1 MPISLKAIL
10 KKDYIPSREIGLVLM
25 YYIKAQLEGKGAEF
39 PLTQAEI
46 SQLVAKTAYRS
57 DKYKF
62 DVFSAFYDIIKTE
75 RSKAYDNARRIAGGT
90 RLLRLYV
97 HSFDEHSKQDT
108 LRYSL
113 PLTLTNYG
121 YKFYAAAT
129 RAAAEKKT
137 YTFYEIFSHYL
148 YGYLRLYNKEPIIIS
163 NSIYNGY
170 AQAESLPITS
180 KTIKEQYQATHF
192 DVYITDADHPAGVN
206 IDTPEGMR
214 LLAANVKS
222 IITLNEFEQLS
233 ESIKK
238 ADRAYYFDDI
248 EAMEAELPT
257 ITKYLVFDDAKIPS
271 KKADLKEWY
280 VNIIREYST
289 KKIIPKRIKF
299 KSAGQEMPAG
309 TTLYYLLMEALE
321 RYDDPGRE
329 SDPTGLIFPNDA
341 RSPAK
346 QLRELKA
353 AAPDLFKA
361 LCDQI
366 QHDIPQFESL
376 DAAELMKA
384 TIKGADLKELDN
396 DIMQDKF
403 KNVSFADMKEF
414 IINSKQTSYLEK
426 RQAENGI
433 ALYTLMH
440 NKTSQVIQ
448 SLTESSKTYTPPMP
462 EPNTSIKEISEEDI
476 EAIYESEIYKPL
488 KLVLAY
494 NEFVRICAAELKVDF
509 MKCAEFKEIP
519 FILYNIHAFDE
530 ELYAAY
536 RNIQGD
542 DKTKAER
549 ERIFKEKFKPVDPD
563 TIKIP
568 QDMLKAITETLKAV
582 LENRLGAQ
590 WINKAPQI
598 IQQMADSKEL

>member
-1 MPISLKAIL
+1 MPISLKTIL
-10 KKDYIPSREIGLVLM
+10 KKQDKSSRDIGLILM
-25 YYIKAQLEGKGAEF
+25 YYAKATLEDKEGDF

-46 SQLVAKTAYRS
+46 SELAKKLIFRA
-57 DKYKF
+57 DKYKY
-62 DVFSAFYDIIKTE
+62 DVLEAFYDAITTE
-75 RSKAYDNARRIAGGT
+75 RLKAYDNARRIAGGT
-90 RLLRLYV
+90 NLLRLYIR
-97 HSFDEHSKQDT
+97 SFDEYSKQDT

-163 NSIYNGY
+163 SSIYNGY

-180 KTIKEQYQATHF
+180 KTIKEQYQATHR
-192 DVYITDADHPAGVN
+192 DIYITDADHPAGVN
-206 IDTPEGMR
+206 IDTPEGMD
-214 LLAANVKS
+214 LFTANLKS
-222 IITLNEFEQLS
+222 ITQYERAQLS
-233 ESIKK
+233 ESIRQ

-248 EAMEAELPT
+248 EAMEAELPNV
-257 ITKYLVFDDAKIPS
+257 TKYLVTDDLEIPS

-280 VNIIREYST
+280 AKLIRNYNT
-289 KKIIPKRIKF
+289 NKLNPHKF
-299 KSAGQEMPAG
+299 KFKYVGQEMPAG

-321 RYDDPGRE
+321 RYDEPGRE

-353 AAPDLFKA
+353 ATPDLFKA

-414 IINSKQTSYLEK
+414 IINSKLTSYLEK
-426 RQAENGI
+426 RQARNGI
-433 ALYTLMH
+433 ALFSFMH
-440 NKTSQVIQ
+440 NKGTIRIQ
-448 SLTESSKTYTPPMP
+448 RPAESGKTYTPPMP
-462 EPNTSIKEISEEDI
+462 EPHTSIKEIAEQDI
-476 EAIYESEIYKPL
+476 AAIYESEIYKPL
-488 KLVLAY
+488 KWILAY
-494 NEFVRICAAELKVDF
+494 NEFINICAAGLKVDF
-509 MKCAEFKEIP
+509 MKCATLKEIP
-519 FILYNIHAFDE
+519 LIMMNLRTLNG

-568 QDMLKAITETLKAV
+568 QDMQTAITETLEAV
-582 LENRLGAQ
+582 LENKIGAQ
-590 WINKAPQI
+590 WISKAPQI
-598 IQQMADSKEL
+598 IQEIADSKT